1 MDRPR
6 QKVVIVGAGFG
17 GLAAVHAL
25 AKTDADV
32 TLIDR
37 RNHHLFQPL
46 LYQVATAGLAPTQ
59 IASPIRMILRRL
71 PNLHIELDEVSGV
84 DLDARCVLLGSRR
97 IAYDQLIVATGATHA
112 YFGRDDWAAH
122 APGLK
127 SLEDALGLRRRVL
140 LALESA
146 ELDLDAETRQRLLTF
161 VVVGGG
167 PTGVELAGA
176 IAELTRRALACDFRR
191 IRGQRARILLIDGG
205 PRVLATFCPS
215 LSAYAKAALEKLGVE
230 LMLGRPV
237 GHCDEGGVGVGDL
250 RIDAANVIWAAGV
263 QASPAGRWLG
273 AETDRAGRVFVEKD
287 LTLPGRPEVF
297 VIGDCASI
305 RDSTGAPVPGVA
317 PAAKQAGVYAA
328 RLIAARIAGG
338 PAPGP
343 FRYANA
349 GSLATIGRQ
358 AAVAD
363 LGRIK
368 LTGFPAWLFWCAAH
382 VWFLIGFRN
391 RLQVVLDWIWS
402 YLTFERGARL
412 VFEAVTRG
420 REPAI
425 RVASPSAEARIA
437 S

>member
-1 MDRPR
+1 MTAQR

-17 GLAAVHAL
+17 GLAAASAL
-25 AKTDADV
+25 ARSEADV

-59 IASPIRMILRRL
+59 IASPVRLILGRK
-71 PNLHIELDEVSGV
+71 PNIHIELDEVTGV
-84 DLDARCVLLGSRR
+84 DLQARRVLLGERSLP
-97 IAYDQLIVATGATHA
+97 YHQLVIATGATHA
-112 YFGRDDWAAH
+112 YFGRDEWATY

-127 SLEDALGLRRRVL
+127 SLEDALALRRRVL

-146 ELDLDAETRQRLLTF
+146 ELDMDPAARERLLTF

-191 IRGQRARILLIDGG
+191 IRGQRARILLIDSGE
-205 PRVLATFCPS
+205 RVLSTFCPS

-230 LMLGRPV
+230 VMLNARV
-237 GHCDEGGVGVGDL
+237 AHCDAHGVDVGDL
-250 RIDAANVIWAAGV
+250 RIDAQTVIWAAGV
-263 QASPAGRWLG
+263 MASPAGRWLG
-273 AETDRAGRVFVEKD
+273 AETDRAGRVFVNAD
-287 LTLPGRPEVF
+287 LSLPGHPEVF
-297 VIGDCASI
+297 LIGDCA
-305 RDSTGAPVPGVA
+305 RACDGAGDAVPGVA
-317 PAAKQAGVYAA
+317 PAAKQAGVYVA
-328 RLIAARIAGG
+328 RVIRARIAGE
-338 PAPGP
+338 PPP
-343 FRYANA
+343 PRFRYANFGA
-349 GSLATIGRQ
+349 LATIGRQ

-363 LGRIK
+363 LGAVK
-368 LTGFPAWLFWCAAH
+368 LKGFLAWVFWCAAH

-391 RLQVVLDWIWS
+391 RLQVTLDWIWS

-420 REPAI
+420 PSSENG
-425 RVASPSAEARIA
+425 VASPPEMRIA

>member
-1 MDRPR
+1 MAAARP
-6 QKVVIVGAGFG
+6 KVVIVGAGFG
-17 GLAAVHAL
+17 GLAAAHAL
-25 AKTDADV
+25 ARTDADV

-59 IASPIRMILRRL
+59 IASPIRMILRRH
-71 PNLHIELDEVSGV
+71 PNLHIELDEADGV
-84 DLDARCVLLGSRR
+84 DLDSRQVRLGRRR
-97 IAYDQLIVATGATHA
+97 IAYDQLILATGATHA
-112 YFGRDDWAAH
+112 YFGRDDWATY

-127 SLEDALGLRRRVL
+127 SLEDALALRRRVL

-146 ELDLDAETRQRLLTF
+146 ELDMDPEARRRLLTF

-205 PRVLATFCPS
+205 PRVLSTFCPS

-230 LMLGRPV
+230 LMLGQPV
-237 GHCDEGGVGVGDL
+237 GHCDEAGVTVGDL

-297 VIGDCASI
+297 LIGDCASA
-305 RDSTGAPVPGVA
+305 RDATGTAVPGVA
-317 PAAKQAGVYAA
+317 PAAKQAGAYAA
-328 RLIAARIAGG
+328 AVIAARMAGR

-343 FRYANA
+343 FRYRNL

-363 LGRIK
+363 LGRVK

-425 RVASPSAEARIA
+425 RVASPAAEARIA